1 MEVDNSNQIRDNK
14 IILFANQKG
23 GVGKTTICGLFSN
36 YLSDTRNVSLLV
48 IDADPQ
54 QTFASRRKD
63 DSRRQKDIPYNVQS
77 VTIKDPSST
86 RNIMLTLRGLAGTT
100 IIDTPGSLTQEGM
113 KELLANADYIV
124 CPYHYD
130 LNTID
135 STRAFILAVLRLK
148 QAYPQI
154 KAQFIFVC
162 NKYDV
167 RVGKGSELQAGKI
180 VDEFFKKYGILA
192 PRIGNY
198 ADLERY
204 NTISNSDKADK
215 LTKQCFDFI
224 FKTIYKVNDND

>member
-1 MEVDNSNQIRDNK
+1 MKVDISNKIIDNK

-36 YLSDTRNVSLLV
+36 YLADTRKVSLLV
-48 IDADPQ
+48 VDADPQ
-54 QTFASRRKD
+54 QTFANRRKD

-86 RNIMLTLRGLAGTT
+86 RNIMLTLRGLEGTT

-154 KAQFIFVC
+154 KAQFIFIC

-167 RVGKGSELQAGKI
+167 RVGKGSELQAWKI
-180 VDEFFKKYGILA
+180 VDAFFKRYGIIA

-198 ADLERY
+198 ADLERLSL
-204 NTISNSDKADK
+204 IH
-215 LTKQCFDFI
+215 I
-224 FKTIYKVNDND
+224 